1 MLFVNLNHKSEL
13 IYDFLRHKY
22 SFMVGKIVLAITLNH
37 KTGFISDKMPDKFR
51 FVVMRTLPTASI
63 FAAKRENVNIK
74 NTELF

>member
-1 MLFVNLNHKSEL
+1 
-13 IYDFLRHKY
+13 
-22 SFMVGKIVLAITLNH
+22 MVGKIVLAITLNH